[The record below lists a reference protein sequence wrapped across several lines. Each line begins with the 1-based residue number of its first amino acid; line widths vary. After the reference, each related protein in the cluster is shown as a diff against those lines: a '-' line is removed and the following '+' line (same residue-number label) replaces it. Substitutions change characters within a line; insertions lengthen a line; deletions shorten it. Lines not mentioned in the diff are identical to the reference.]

1 MNNIKSCFIPAAGLG
16 TRWAPFSNFF
26 PKEMLPIQG
35 QPIIGLVVQEAAE
48 AGCKDI
54 VIVINK
60 KKEIIKKYLLSTTW
74 PKEKI
79 NIRFVYQDKP
89 LGIVDSI
96 SKARKLLN
104 GKDFVLMFPD
114 D

>member
-1 MNNIKSCFIPAAGLG
+1 MNNIKSCIIPAAGLG

-60 KKEIIKKYLLSTTW
+60 KKEIIKKYLLRTNTLRSW
-74 PKEKI
+74 
-79 NIRFVYQDKP
+79 
-89 LGIVDSI
+89 L
-96 SKARKLLN
+96 
-104 GKDFVLMFPD
+104 
-114 D
+114 